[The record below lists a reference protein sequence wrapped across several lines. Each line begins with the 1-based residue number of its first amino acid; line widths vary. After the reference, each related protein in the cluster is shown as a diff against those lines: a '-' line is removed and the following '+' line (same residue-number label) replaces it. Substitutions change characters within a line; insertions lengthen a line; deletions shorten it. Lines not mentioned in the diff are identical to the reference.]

1 MLERYRFKKVVSPQT
16 KKVAMQSM
24 IDEHGVSQRRACRLI
39 NLHRSVGRYNA
50 LDQNDELLKGKIV
63 SLAHERKRFGYR
75 RIHVLL
81 KKEGLKINHKRV
93 YRLYSESGL
102 KVVKRGGR
110 KRALGS
116 RLPIRQLNNS
126 NERWSLDFVSDALAD
141 GRRIRILTI
150 VDEFTRECLKMVVDT
165 SLSGKRVTRELAS
178 LIEDKGAPKAI
189 VSDNGTEFTSHSV
202 LKWAQEAGVEWQY
215 IQPGKP
221 MQNGYIESFNGKLR
235 DECLNENW
243 FLGLSEAKETIE
255 KWRIDYNNIRPHS
268 SLKGLTPQQFLDC
281 IKEQKENKLVA

>member
-1 MLERYRFKKVVSPQT
+1 
-16 KKVAMQSM
+16 MQS
-24 IDEHGVSQRRACRLI
+24 IIVEHGVSQRRACRLVS
-39 NLHRSVGRYNA
+39 LHRSVGRYNV
-50 LDQNDELLKGKIV
+50 LDQKDQPLKEKII

-75 RIHVLL
+75 RIHILL
-81 KKEGLKINHKRV
+81 KKGGIKVNHKRV

-102 KVVKRGGR
+102 KVRKRGGR

-116 RLPIRQLNNS
+116 RLPVKQLNS
-126 NERWSLDFVSDALAD
+126 PNERWSLDFVSDALAD

-150 VDEFTRECLKMVVDT
+150 VDDFTRECLKMVVDT
-165 SLSGKRVTRELAS
+165 SLSGKRVIRELAC
-178 LIEDKGAPKAI
+178 LVTDKGTPEAI
-189 VSDNGTEFTSHSV
+189 VSDNGTEFTSHAV
-202 LKWAQEAGVEWQY
+202 LKWSQEMGVAWQY

-243 FLGLSEAKETIE
+243 FLSLSEAKEIIE
-255 KWRIDYNNIRPHS
+255 KWRVDYNHARPHS

-281 IKEQKENKLVA
+281 IKEQREHKLVA